1 MYHKS
6 RNIIMLVW
14 LLVFLLLV
22 VISYVVYRVSFST
35 KEVNSK
41 NNNQHYTFK
50 I

>member
-1 MYHKS
+1 
-6 RNIIMLVW
+6 MLVW

-35 KEVNSK
+35 TSVDAKDS
-41 NNNQHYTFK
+41 NQHYTFK